1 MTPATTMA
9 TESNGSCSTTV
20 APLDAAVVDAGVVDA
35 AVEADAADVAS
46 LVALLD
52 TVELVLLEVDT
63 GNSVSRDIQIG
74 ALGRGAQTIRT
85 CLRFESLGHGLVFG

>member
-20 APLDAAVVDAGVVDA
+20 APLDAGVVDA

-63 GNSVSRDIQIG
+63 GNSVSREIQKG

-85 CLRFESLGHGLVFG
+85 CLRFEGLSHGLVFG

>member
-20 APLDAAVVDAGVVDA
+20 APLDLAVADA
-35 AVEADAADVAS
+35 AVEADAADVAC

-52 TVELVLLEVDT
+52 TVELELLEVDT
-63 GNSVSRDIQIG
+63 INSVSREIQKG
-74 ALGRGAQTIRT
+74 ALGRGTQTIRT
-85 CLRFESLGHGLVFG
+85 CLLFEGLGHGLVFG